1 MLYWLLFNKTS
12 SCITSSST
20 CYHEWLWLVIS
31 IECWCCLFQNEDF
44 YHGKE
49 IARSW
54 CCRNLKFFV
63 MMNWSLIG
71 KWDPHLGFVM
81 YKLMWSFKTAQTQ
94 FERPLLWPYFHL
106 SWHWQRASSVA
117 GEWLVFK
124 FFKYIE
130 VLHESNNHHIVITS
144 LDWWGSTSLK
154 IQWSINILVRT
165 EFTNSSFTQLSKFY
179 QNYFA
184 HWSVNLVQ
192 KVLSKAQVF
201 IEHTDKKT
209 KWKRLWNKIG
219 LQHWNTYSQYLPL
232 SESIQIGLL
241 SDGYGLFK

>member
-31 IECWCCLFQNEDF
+31 IECWYCLFQNEDF

-130 VLHESNNHHIVITS
+130 VLHESLFVWHVMTMLIKQSSHCNHFIGLMRKHILKNS
-144 LDWWGSTSLK
+144 MKYQYFGQDWIHKL
-154 IQWSINILVRT
+154 
-165 EFTNSSFTQLSKFY
+165 KFY
-179 QNYFA
+179 P
-184 HWSVNLVQ
+184 
-192 KVLSKAQVF
+192 
-201 IEHTDKKT
+201 IE
-209 KWKRLWNKIG
+209 
-219 LQHWNTYSQYLPL
+219 
-232 SESIQIGLL
+232 
-241 SDGYGLFK
+241 